1 MAIPEMTNS
10 VLPLLAEGR
19 LLWPLTSM
27 RIGGPARWLVQ
38 PETESELDAIF
49 AWIQTQHLSYIVLG
63 GGTNVLFPDDGFP
76 GVVVLTSKLKGVRIE
91 GCTVAVAC
99 GENLSAFAQ
108 KMNRVGMSGMEW
120 ACGIPGTLG
129 GAVVMNAGTR
139 DGNIASVLSSVRIL
153 TVNGVKEWPVKQ
165 LEMGYRT
172 SAVLT
177 GKVPGIVLEAGF
189 ALKDDD
195 PRHCL
200 NREHEVLEVRRQ
212 TQPAGASSG
221 CIFKNPEAGFS
232 AGELL
237 DRAGCKGMRN
247 GAACVSDQHAN
258 FIINE
263 GENNADDVLKLI
275 QQMKSRV
282 IETHSIDLEPE
293 VVIVKRGQATFPSS
307 DGGK

>member
-1 MAIPEMTNS
+1 MAIPEMTN
-10 VLPLLAEGR
+10 VILPLLIEGR
-19 LLWPLTSM
+19 SLWPLTSM

-38 PETESELDAIF
+38 PETESELDAIL
-49 AWIQTQHLSYIVLG
+49 AWIQTQHLSYMVLG

-76 GVVVLTSKLKGVRIE
+76 GVIILTSKLRGIRIE
-91 GCTVAVAC
+91 GSTVAVTC
-99 GENLSAFAQ
+99 GENLSAFAR

-139 DGNIASVLSSVRIL
+139 AGNIASVLSSVRIL
-153 TVNGVKEWPVKQ
+153 TAEGVKEWPVEQ

-177 GKVPGIVLEAGF
+177 GKVSGIVLEAGF
-189 ALKDDD
+189 VLKNDD
-195 PRHCL
+195 PEHCL
-200 NREHEVLEVRRQ
+200 NREREVLEARRR
-212 TQPAGASSG
+212 TQPTGASSG
-221 CIFKNPEAGFS
+221 CIFKNPGADFS

-247 GAACVSDQHAN
+247 GAATVSDQHAN
-258 FIINE
+258 FVINE

-282 IETHSIDLEPE
+282 METHSIDLEPE
-293 VVIVKRGQATFPSS
+293 VVIVE
-307 DGGK
+307 